1 MPSDPAK
8 ASPLV
13 FRKLATVKV
22 YDPLVTN
29 DVLQMKRKRLFWT
42 PYSRGKMELF
52 MKIVNGFQQVSLS
65 IYDPFMDTKFWK
77 VKTHMVPNI

>member
-29 DVLQMKRKRLFWT
+29 DVLQMKRKRLF
-42 PYSRGKMELF
+42 
-52 MKIVNGFQQVSLS
+52 
-65 IYDPFMDTKFWK
+65 
-77 VKTHMVPNI
+77 